1 MFFIVSRW
9 MDDWWVSTGLAEQI
23 ISDEL
28 SRRKKKKKKN
38 CRGAVLN

>member
-9 MDDWWVSTGLAEQI
+9 MDDWWVSRGLAEQI

-28 SRRKKKKKKN
+28 SRRRKKKKN